1 MASFF
6 DKMVVG
12 INKGVN
18 AVSETSKTFAEK
30 AKLNVKISETEK
42 EMNNLYQC
50 IGSLIYNLYKNDEI
64 EIEKA
69 NAMFQEM
76 DNLSAKMQELQEA
89 VRMLDAVKVQGGG
102 MPMQNQAPVQNAAP
116 AETTCSCGHVNVPG
130 AKFCAKCGTSLQ

>member
-42 EMNNLYQC
+42 EINKLYQC
-50 IGSLIYNLYKNDEI
+50 IGNLVYNLYKNDEI

-69 NAMFQEM
+69 NCMFREM
-76 DNLSAKMQELQEA
+76 DGLNAVLEELQEA
-89 VRMLDAVKVQGGG
+89 VSFTEKQIKILDEQIKR
-102 MPMQNQAPVQNAAP
+102 
-116 AETTCSCGHVNVPG
+116 
-130 AKFCAKCGTSLQ
+130 

>member
-42 EMNNLYQC
+42 EINKLYQC
-50 IGSLIYNLYKNDEI
+50 IGNLVYNLYKNDEI

-69 NAMFQEM
+69 SCMFREM
-76 DNLSAKMQELQEA
+76 DGLNAVLEELQEA
-89 VRMLDAVKVQGGG
+89 VRQLDANKAQ
-102 MPMQNQAPVQNAAP
+102 PEAPIQNVTPAQEPVP
-116 AETTCSCGHVNVPG
+116 AGKACSCGHVNAPV
-130 AKFCAKCGTSLQ
+130 AKFCAKCGTPLQQ